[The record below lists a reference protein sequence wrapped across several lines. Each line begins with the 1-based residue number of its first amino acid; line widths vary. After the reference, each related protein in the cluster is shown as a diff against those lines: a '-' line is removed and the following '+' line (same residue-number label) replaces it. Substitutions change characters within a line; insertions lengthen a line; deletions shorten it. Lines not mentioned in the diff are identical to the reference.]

1 MKNEGAFIG
10 VDLNGSQPRLIEE
23 PAGLGHNS
31 EVGIIA
37 RINYTL
43 DSLDKL
49 REGHEKELHFVV
61 DKQEDE
67 GEALLATLGKQLL
80 EGRKLHKSDSAFGKF
95 CLRNFPNLRKKL
107 DKDELTALVWAAE
120 FPEQRQGM
128 SEKYPRVKTTRGAY
142 AKWKKEQ
149 KEPPSDTNGDTDS
162 VPPKDDKP
170 WNTENPDT
178 TRAKGKLST
187 VASSIFGVL
196 TNVQLFEE
204 TNGEVVD
211 TVKLTRA
218 ILSEI
223 NIQGERTD
231 EEIQGQVNGLRYI
244 LDLLSNSLPV
254 IDGKETNVINL
265 STKMK
270 KGTN

>member
-1 MKNEGAFIG
+1 MTDDEYLEDAMEKAKSLGDVVTIG
-10 VDLNGSQPRLIEE
+10 I
-23 PAGLGHNS
+23 GHNS
-31 EVGIIA
+31 EAKIISGI
-37 RINYTL
+37 NSDL
-43 DSLDKL
+43 DDLMEIKRVYDEESKTSIEKSEGGREEVFMSLGVK
-49 REGHEKELHFVV
+49 
-61 DKQEDE
+61 
-67 GEALLATLGKQLL
+67 LL
-80 EGRKLHKSDSAFGKF
+80 EGRKLHESDEDFGKWV
-95 CLRNFPNLRKKL
+95 CTNFPNLVHTLSRNESSAIL
-107 DKDELTALVWAAE
+107 WAAE
-120 FPEQRQGM
+120 FPEQRQEM
-128 SEKYPRVKTTRGAY
+128 LEKYPRVNTTRGAY
-142 AKWKKEQ
+142 TKWKEEQ
-149 KEPPSDTNGDTDS
+149 EEPPSDTDGDTES

-254 IDGKETNVINL
+254 IDGEETNVINL

>member
-1 MKNEGAFIG
+1 MDDEGAFIG
-10 VDLNGSQPRLIEE
+10 VDLSGSQPILIEE

-31 EVGIIA
+31 IQLE
-37 RINYTL
+37 
-43 DSLDKL
+43 LDKIAAEAVRGL
-49 REGHEKELHFVV
+49 KVV
-61 DKQEDE
+61 SA
-67 GEALLATLGKQLL
+67 GEAETTTGWLIYGAALN
-80 EGRKLHKSDSAFGKF
+80 EGREKF
-95 CLRNFPNLRKKL
+95 PKGGQG
-107 DKDELTALVWAAE
+107 DKDFGAWIVAQQLDGPNDMERLAAMWAAE
-120 FPEQRQGM
+120 NTDLMYEIM
-128 SEKYPRVKTTRGAY
+128 EDNPRIKTVRGAH
-142 AKWKKEQ
+142 AKYKLTLKKED
-149 KEPPSDTNGDTDS
+149 EDDTEDELPSDG
-162 VPPKDDKP
+162 VPPEDDKP
-170 WNTENPDT
+170 WNTDNPDT

-254 IDGKETNVINL
+254 IDGEETNVIDL